1 MFDRRCVRGERISR
15 SKDRLMF
22 QSLIDQ
28 ARSII
33 QRLYAS
39 AEQAVDTAPDATK
52 VRPSELE
59 AWDTAAHAIVA
70 LLFGANS
77 AAWVRWRALAER
89 RGGLVGDARRRDI
102 KRGDYYGLIDYFNL
116 AIGALLEFEASYQH
130 RRSAPAPAQAQ
141 PSATLA
147 LPPAQSEQAPLS
159 PPVVQPPPAPPPEP
173 PPLVRTTD
181 DGWELTLS
189 LSDEAYEWL
198 RGVVAAREPVRTGDS
213 AAIVEL
219 AATIIERVARNT
231 QRETRGR

>member
-1 MFDRRCVRGERISR
+1 MFDRPWNLGERIGS
-15 SKDRLMF
+15 SKDRSMF

-33 QRLYAS
+33 QRLHAS
-39 AEQAVDTAPDATK
+39 AELGVDKVPESTR

-59 AWDTAAHAIVA
+59 AWDAAAHAIVA

-89 RGGLVGDARRRDI
+89 RGVLVGDARRRDI
-102 KRGDYYGLIDYFNL
+102 KRGDYFGLIDYFHL
-116 AIGALLEFEASYQH
+116 AIGALLEFEANYQH
-130 RRSAPAPAQAQ
+130 RRSAPAPAEA
-141 PSATLA
+141 SSNTTLA
-147 LPPAQSEQAPLS
+147 LPAAKPQ
-159 PPVVQPPPAPPPEP
+159 PAPPTPPASQPPER

-181 DGWELTLS
+181 DGWELQLALT
-189 LSDEAYEWL
+189 DEAYDWL
-198 RGVVAAREPVRTGDS
+198 RGVVASREPARTGDS

-231 QRETRGR
+231 QRETRSR

>member
-1 MFDRRCVRGERISR
+1 
-15 SKDRLMF
+15 MF

-39 AEQAVDTAPDATK
+39 AEQAPEKVPDAAK

-59 AWDTAAHAIVA
+59 AWDAAAHAIVA

-89 RGGLVGDARRRDI
+89 RAGLVGDARRRDI
-102 KRGDYYGLIDYFNL
+102 KRGDYFGLIDYFNL
-116 AIGALLEFEASYQH
+116 AIGVLLEFEVSYQH
-130 RRSAPAPAQAQ
+130 KRTSPNGTAP
-141 PSATLA
+141 SGTLA
-147 LPPAQSEQAPLS
+147 LPPAQPEQAPLA
-159 PPVVQPPPAPPPEP
+159 PPANQPPTPPPAPPPPAEP
-173 PPLVRTTD
+173 LPLIRTTD
-181 DGWELTLS
+181 EGWELTVA

-198 RGVVAAREPVRTGDS
+198 RGVVAAREPARTGDS

>member
-1 MFDRRCVRGERISR
+1 
-15 SKDRLMF
+15 MF
-22 QSLIDQ
+22 QSLIEQ
-28 ARSII
+28 AHTII

-39 AEQAVDTAPDATK
+39 AEQAADTVPDAIK

-77 AAWVRWRALAER
+77 TTWVRWRALAER

-102 KRGDYYGLIDYFNL
+102 KRGDYFGLIDYFNL

-130 RRSAPAPAQAQ
+130 KRPTSNGVQ

-147 LPPAQSEQAPLS
+147 LPPGQPELVPLS
-159 PPVVQPPPAPPPEP
+159 PPVNQPVNQRQPEPTPPPAP

-198 RGVVAAREPVRTGDS
+198 RGVVAAREPARTGDS

>member
-1 MFDRRCVRGERISR
+1 VYAGERIGI
-15 SKDRLMF
+15 SKDGSMF
-22 QSLIDQ
+22 EALIEQ

-33 QRLYAS
+33 QRLHTS
-39 AEQAVDTAPDATK
+39 AELGLDKVPEPTK

-59 AWDTAAHAIVA
+59 AWDTAAHALVA

-77 AAWVRWRALAER
+77 AAWLRWRTLAER
-89 RGGLVGDARRRDI
+89 RAALVGDARRRDI
-102 KRGDYYGLIDYFNL
+102 KRGDYYGLIDYFHL

-130 RRSAPAPAQAQ
+130 RRASPAPPE
-141 PSATLA
+141 PSSSGALA
-147 LPPAQSEQAPLS
+147 LRPGQPEPAPTS
-159 PPVVQPPPAPPPEP
+159 PSNGQQQPPAPPSVEISP
-173 PPLVRTTD
+173 PALVRATD
-181 DGWELTLS
+181 DGWELTLE

-198 RGVVAAREPVRTGDS
+198 RAVTASRDPGRTGDS

>member
-1 MFDRRCVRGERISR
+1 MFDRLCVRGERISR

-22 QSLIDQ
+22 QSLIEQ

-39 AEQAVDTAPDATK
+39 AEQAVDTVPDATK

-130 RRSAPAPAQAQ
+130 RRSAPAPAQ
-141 PSATLA
+141 PSTTLA
-147 LPPAQSEQAPLS
+147 LPPARPEQAPLS
-159 PPVVQPPPAPPPEP
+159 PPVTQPPPAPPPEP

-181 DGWELTLS
+181 DGWELRLS

-198 RGVVAAREPVRTGDS
+198 RGVVAAREPARTGDS

>member
-1 MFDRRCVRGERISR
+1 MFDRLWCAGERIGS

-22 QSLIDQ
+22 QSLIEQ
-28 ARSII
+28 AYSII

-39 AEQAVDTAPDATK
+39 AEQAVDSVPDATK

-77 AAWVRWRALAER
+77 ATWVRWRALAER

-102 KRGDYYGLIDYFNL
+102 KRGDYFGLIDYFNL
-116 AIGALLEFEASYQH
+116 AIGALLEFEASYKH
-130 RRSAPAPAQAQ
+130 KRTAPAPAEAQ
-141 PSATLA
+141 PSAALA
-147 LPPAQSEQAPLS
+147 LPPGQPEQAPLS
-159 PPVVQPPPAPPPEP
+159 PPVDQPPPAP

-181 DGWELTLS
+181 DGWELRLA

-198 RGVVAAREPVRTGDS
+198 RGVVATREPARTGDS

>member
-1 MFDRRCVRGERISR
+1 MFDRLWHAGERIGN

-22 QSLIDQ
+22 QSLIEQ

-33 QRLYAS
+33 QRLNES
-39 AEQAVDTAPDATK
+39 AELGVDKVPEATK

-59 AWDTAAHAIVA
+59 AWDAAAHAIVA

-77 AAWVRWRALAER
+77 AAWLRWRALAER
-89 RGGLVGDARRRDI
+89 RGVLVGDARRRDI
-102 KRGDYYGLIDYFNL
+102 KRGDYFGLIDYFHL

-130 RRSAPAPAQAQ
+130 RRAAPAPAAGQ
-141 PSATLA
+141 PQHHAGA
-147 LPPAQSEQAPLS
+147 AAGAAGAGPPS
-159 PPVVQPPPAPPPEP
+159 PPVSPPPPPEP

-181 DGWELTLS
+181 DGWELTLA
-189 LSDEAYEWL
+189 LTDEAYDWL
-198 RGVVAAREPVRTGDS
+198 RGVVAAREPARTGDS

-231 QRETRGR
+231 QRDTRGR

>member
-1 MFDRRCVRGERISR
+1 
-15 SKDRLMF
+15 MF
-22 QSLIDQ
+22 QSLIEQ
-28 ARSII
+28 AHSII

-39 AEQAVDTAPDATK
+39 AEQTVDTVPDAIK

-77 AAWVRWRALAER
+77 AAWVRWRGLAER

-102 KRGDYYGLIDYFNL
+102 KRGDYFGLIDYFNL

-130 RRSAPAPAQAQ
+130 KRSTPAPAETQ
-141 PSATLA
+141 PGTTLA
-147 LPPAQSEQAPLS
+147 LPPARPEQAPLT
-159 PPVVQPPPAPPPEP
+159 PPATQPPPAPAPPEP
-173 PPLVRTTD
+173 LPLVRTTD
-181 DGWELTLS
+181 DGWELRLALT
-189 LSDEAYEWL
+189 DEAYEWL
-198 RGVVAAREPVRTGDS
+198 RGVVAAREPARTGDS

>member
-1 MFDRRCVRGERISR
+1 
-15 SKDRLMF
+15 MF

-39 AEQAVDTAPDATK
+39 AEQAPEKVPDAAK

-59 AWDTAAHAIVA
+59 AWDAAAHAIVA
-70 LLFGANS
+70 MLFGANS

-89 RGGLVGDARRRDI
+89 RAGLVGDARRRDI
-102 KRGDYYGLIDYFNL
+102 KRGDYFGLIDYFNL

-130 RRSAPAPAQAQ
+130 RRATPAPAEPS
-141 PSATLA
+141 PSAALA
-147 LPPAQSEQAPLS
+147 LQPARPEQAPLS
-159 PPVVQPPPAPPPEP
+159 QPNGQQPSEP
-173 PPLVRTTD
+173 QPLVRATD
-181 DGWELTLS
+181 EGWELMLA
-189 LSDEAYEWL
+189 LSDDAYDWL
-198 RGVVAAREPVRTGDS
+198 RSVVAAREPGRSGDS

>member
-1 MFDRRCVRGERISR
+1 VYVGKRIGS

-22 QSLIDQ
+22 QSLIEQ
-28 ARSII
+28 AHSII

-39 AEQAVDTAPDATK
+39 AEQAVDTVPDATK

-102 KRGDYYGLIDYFNL
+102 KRGDYFGLIDYFNL

-130 RRSAPAPAQAQ
+130 KRPAPTPADAQ
-141 PSATLA
+141 PGATLA
-147 LPPAQSEQAPLS
+147 LPPARPEPAQPEQAPLS
-159 PPVVQPPPAPPPEP
+159 PPVHEPPPEP

-181 DGWELTLS
+181 DGWDLTLS

-198 RGVVAAREPVRTGDS
+198 RGVVAAREPARTGDS

>member
-1 MFDRRCVRGERISR
+1 
-15 SKDRLMF
+15 MF
-22 QSLIDQ
+22 QSLIEQ

-39 AEQAVDTAPDATK
+39 AEQAADTVPDAIK

-89 RGGLVGDARRRDI
+89 RATLVGDARRRDI
-102 KRGDYYGLIDYFNL
+102 KRGDYFGLIDYFNL

-130 RRSAPAPAQAQ
+130 KRTATNGTQ
-141 PSATLA
+141 PGGTLA
-147 LPPAQSEQAPLS
+147 LPPARPEQAPLS
-159 PPVVQPPPAPPPEP
+159 PPAAQPPPAPAPPAEP
-173 PPLVRTTD
+173 LPLVRATD
-181 DGWELTLS
+181 EGWDLTLS

-198 RGVVAAREPVRTGDS
+198 RGVVAAREPARTGDS

>member
-1 MFDRRCVRGERISR
+1 
-15 SKDRLMF
+15 MF

-33 QRLYAS
+33 QRLNES
-39 AEQAVDTAPDATK
+39 AELGADKVSESTK

-77 AAWVRWRALAER
+77 AAWLRWRALAER
-89 RGGLVGDARRRDI
+89 RGVLVGDARRRDI
-102 KRGDYYGLIDYFNL
+102 KRGDYFGLIDYFHL

-130 RRSAPAPAQAQ
+130 RRGAPAPAEAN
-141 PSATLA
+141 PSTTLA
-147 LPPAQSEQAPLS
+147 LPEPAPRSQPVS
-159 PPVVQPPPAPPPEP
+159 PPPPEP

-181 DGWELTLS
+181 DGWELTLA
-189 LSDEAYEWL
+189 LTDEAYDWL
-198 RGVVAAREPVRTGDS
+198 RGVVAAREPARTGDS
-213 AAIVEL
+213 TAIVEL

-231 QRETRGR
+231 QRDTRSR

>member
-1 MFDRRCVRGERISR
+1 
-15 SKDRLMF
+15 MF
-22 QSLIDQ
+22 QSLIEQ
-28 ARSII
+28 AHSII

-39 AEQAVDTAPDATK
+39 AEQAADTVPDATK

-77 AAWVRWRALAER
+77 AAWVRWRALSER

-102 KRGDYYGLIDYFNL
+102 KRGDYFGLIDYFNL

-130 RRSAPAPAQAQ
+130 KRPASNGVQ

-147 LPPAQSEQAPLS
+147 LPPGQPEQAPLS
-159 PPVVQPPPAPPPEP
+159 PPVNQPPTAPPEP

-181 DGWELTLS
+181 DGWELTLA

-198 RGVVAAREPVRTGDS
+198 RGVVATREPARTGDS